1 MKNRQRLSATEI
13 AGGSGAAAGALDYFI
28 AANREKV
35 AGKTM
40 HSMQLKKK
48 LKKKTATDDRQDG
61 VLVVSPIP
69 VPFPTL
75 IPATIS
81 PFPIAAS
88 VCCNFSHDYVA
99 LTFGLRN
106 QPMQQCNGNCKS
118 YDAPPPCGGPPPP
131 ILLPHRKMCCA
142 NGVRQENEL
151 WKNDGRRENKE
162 NNIDDKIS
170 WACCRWTAG
179 GVGGRQ
185 AGALGDGDRRR

>member
-13 AGGSGAAAGALDYFI
+13 AGGSGVAAGALDYFI

-118 YDAPPPCGGPPPP
+118 YDAPPPCGGPPPSP
-131 ILLPHRKMCCA
+131 CRTAKCVAQMESGKKTSCGKTTDGGKTRKTTSTTRYHGLA
-142 NGVRQENEL
+142 AV
-151 WKNDGRRENKE
+151 
-162 NNIDDKIS
+162 
-170 WACCRWTAG
+170 
-179 GVGGRQ
+179 GRQ
-185 AGALGDGDRRR
+185 GA